1 MPTGALHSHFWM
13 DQGPPP
19 DPPDPP
25 TSGAQVSYPAWQMT
39 VTFGSGF
46 GALQAL
52 YDRWAPSR
60 TTTQR
65 VE

>member
-1 MPTGALHSHFWM
+1 MPTAALHSHYW
-13 DQGPPP
+13 QAEQASSP
-19 DPPDPP
+19 PPDPP
-25 TSGAQVSYPAWQMT
+25 TSGAVVSYPAWQMT

-52 YDRWAPSR
+52 YERWRPSH
-60 TTTQR
+60 TTTQT

>member
-1 MPTGALHSHFWM
+1 MPTGAMHSHFWAT
-13 DQGPPP
+13 DPIPEV
-19 DPPDPP
+19 PPDPP

-52 YDRWAPSR
+52 YERWCPVH